1 MKFLY
6 VIGSIALTILCW
18 GLYGPVIHKGQHDM
32 RYMDGTESVNAML
45 LPFFFVGIAYF
56 LIAVAVPALIL
67 GRRGESGHWSVGG
80 SLWSLLA
87 GATGAIGALGI
98 ILAFKSGGHPVY
110 VMPIVF
116 GGAPIVNSLITA
128 GMNKLTKKIGPV
140 FIAGLMM
147 VILGAVTVL
156 VCKPPPDDLAVGPPL
171 SLPSLLWVIG
181 AIVVTVACWGAYGP
195 FLHRGQMKMEGSR
208 LRPLLCVGLAY
219 FGIAVAVPTVLLSA
233 GTDGGWASF
242 RLSGTCWFLA
252 AGAAGVFGSLGI
264 IMAFNWGGKPIYVM
278 PLVFGGAPVVNTVAT
293 MLRQNDTG
301 SISPF
306 FWSGLILVIAGAVLV
321 MVFAPKGHLGKI
333 DEPVASQDRAQP
345 GSKTPSEM

>member
-6 VIGSIALTILCW
+6 VIGAIALTILCW

-32 RYMDGTESVNAML
+32 PYMAGTESVNAML

-56 LIAVAVPALIL
+56 VIAVAVPALIL
-67 GRRGESGHWSVGG
+67 GSRGESGHWSVGG

-87 GATGAIGALGI
+87 GATGAIGALSI
-98 ILAFKSGGHPVY
+98 ILAFKSGGRPMY

-156 VCKPPPDDLAVGPPL
+156 VCKPSSGDIATGPPL
-171 SLPSLLWVIG
+171 SLLWVIG

-219 FGIAVAVPTVLLSA
+219 FGIAVAVPTLLLSA

-242 RLSGTCWFLA
+242 TLSGTCWSLA

-278 PLVFGGAPVVNTVAT
+278 PLVFGGAPVVNTVVT
-293 MLRQNDTG
+293 MVRQDYAG
-301 SISPF
+301 PISPF
-306 FWSGLILVIAGAVLV
+306 FWSGMILVIAGAVLV
-321 MVFAPKGHLGKI
+321 MVFSPKGHLGKI
-333 DEPVASQDRAQP
+333 DEPVPAQDRSQP
-345 GSKTPSEM
+345 SSKTPSEM